1 MQTKIYIIIVTVLL
15 CVSCGNKQNNTESDT
30 KEIES
35 VFDESAEKE
44 INLAELGIDSLML
57 NNGRVNKIINHSN
70 FEKSGIDI
78 SKIHIYEEEI
88 ELVFSDDMD
97 IYNTPSEYF
106 DSLLMTNKDSFLGV
120 YGILDILDGVGTV
133 HRKEAEKDLFRLH
146 RVEEYM
152 DYDYSIYGL
161 CYSGNFVTNSY
172 LKLIHKYYNRLLL
185 EVDDREKKVLI
196 KSQNIWLQSHEL
208 DKEFALSIYEPFEHG
223 AWFRVHNCCSTLD
236 KCRERFYFIFRM
248 LNDYE
253 SMK

>member
-1 MQTKIYIIIVTVLL
+1 MQTKIYIIAVTVLL
-15 CVSCGNKQNNTESDT
+15 CVSCGNRQNVSKSTNEDFDIAESRMDT
-30 KEIES
+30 SMLYNDFGIT
-35 VFDESAEKE
+35 SADVPFYDK
-44 INLAELGIDSLML
+44 
-57 NNGRVNKIINHSN
+57 
-70 FEKSGIDI
+70 
-78 SKIHIYEEEI
+78 EI